1 MHANA
6 YILLFLLLT
15 VSYKFQL
22 LFSRTHTN
30 HCCCSCFYCCNF
42 GIVVMMICVLLNA
55 TSCHIS
61 FDNALSSV
69 LLSCLLHGLS
79 LISAHMG
86 ASFCFALLGDQIA
99 LQVYGFH
106 VLMVV
111 CVCNCIQFA
120 TVPFLKAQSY
130 LPSNL
135 IDLAHQLKL
144 VFKRHSRK
152 NFAIL
157 I

>member
-1 MHANA
+1 MASSNSCIAATVSIQLNSNFRKSRISVCSCMLYVCVCVCVSATSLSPSIQMHANA

-22 LFSRTHTN
+22 LLSRTHTN

-86 ASFCFALLGDQIA
+86 ASFCFALLGD
-99 LQVYGFH
+99 
-106 VLMVV
+106 
-111 CVCNCIQFA
+111 
-120 TVPFLKAQSY
+120 
-130 LPSNL
+130 
-135 IDLAHQLKL
+135 
-144 VFKRHSRK
+144 
-152 NFAIL
+152 
-157 I
+157 